1 MNAELSTADC
11 RKALHSV
18 QEYPIH
24 KIRQSPDGTTRF
36 VVWTADRRMHWS
48 KNGIH
53 RIRISGRIKGNT
65 LSVRVSPGADA
76 YIGLVV
82 FLAAL
87 IYGLFGGDSAAFCL
101 VGLAAIFFIC
111 GTAFFQC
118 RNCLKSFLN
127 KIGVK
132 ESWAFSCAAM
142 VLLRRNEK
150 RNWFLNS
157 TWMRI

>member
-36 VVWTADRRMHWS
+36 VVWTVDRRMRWS

-65 LSVRVSPGADA
+65 LSVRVSPGTDA
-76 YIGLVV
+76 YIGPAF

-87 IYGLFGGDSAAFCL
+87 IYGLFW
-101 VGLAAIFFIC
+101 
-111 GTAFFQC
+111 GTQLRFVWSGW
-118 RNCLKSFLN
+118 RRSFLSA
-127 KIGVK
+127 GQP
-132 ESWAFSCAAM
+132 FSNAET
-142 VLLRRNEK
+142 V
-150 RNWFLNS
+150 
-157 TWMRI
+157 